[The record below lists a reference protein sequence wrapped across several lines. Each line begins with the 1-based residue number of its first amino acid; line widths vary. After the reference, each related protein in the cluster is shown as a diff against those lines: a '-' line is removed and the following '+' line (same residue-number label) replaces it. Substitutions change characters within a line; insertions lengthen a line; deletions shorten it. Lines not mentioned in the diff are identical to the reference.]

1 MIEYCQP
8 SKDCQP
14 FYLQNKNNILDEFSF
29 PQIKKWNLRL
39 HRSVSYLACS
49 SWDPSNP
56 FWILKLPTISW
67 FCFSVS
73 LQFFFSK
80 SFKLIFF
87 SRNKQLN
94 WDFLVYS
101 DFQSKT
107 FKTRSKQIHMYQHGI
122 FRIQNWILWARCIS
136 FYFC

>member
-14 FYLQNKNNILDEFSF
+14 FYLQNKINILDEFSF
-29 PQIKKWNLRL
+29 PQTKKWNLRL
-39 HRSVSYLACS
+39 DQIPIYLAHHEIPATHS
-49 SWDPSNP
+49 EFLNYQQ
-56 FWILKLPTISW
+56 
-67 FCFSVS
+67 S
-73 LQFFFSK
+73 LDFVFLFLYNFFFK
-80 SFKLIFF
+80 KLQIDFF
-87 SRNKQLN
+87 SRNKQLY
-94 WDFLVYS
+94 WYFLVYS